1 MTERLHANTTRRAAW
16 IVRLVT
22 LLAFLFSLGYLLH
35 TSYRPVVFD
44 KYDLQYASFL
54 GFLYLIVLPAFHF
67 LARFCAATHELTLH
81 SGRTLVIR
89 PWQKLAV
96 VFGTAVTVSLV
107 TLIMTATMVSNRVVT
122 YNLDIYHPYLQNTH
136 LPNDPLEH
144 VNRWGFRGDNIDV
157 AKADNTFRLFMM
169 GGSTVYCGTVP
180 YEQTHCK
187 LLEKRLQ
194 ETYPQYHIEVQNL
207 GADWHSTQHDTI
219 KLLFL
224 AQDFAP
230 DLLITFHG
238 INDLVRSLSPE
249 PFGEGDYWPDYRQYY
264 GATAHLIVRNHKLSA
279 SVPLA
284 YWCSDLRFDQL
295 HITGPYGHGLGG
307 VQTFFVPKTR
317 PVDIAEWQS
326 LPAFERNLRDFISI
340 ARSKEM
346 AVLLATQPSL
356 YRDDLTP
363 EEQQLLMFPLTHYRD
378 GKRPSLHSFV
388 DGMRIFNDVTR
399 RLAKESGIDLV
410 DLEQRMP
417 KTTDYLYDDVHYTP
431 AGNELIGNAF
441 AEQIIESGIVE
452 RIMHERRSAANSVD
466 DVGQAAAAVG
476 DERR

>member
-1 MTERLHANTTRRAAW
+1 MTDRFHASTTPLTAW
-16 IVRLVT
+16 LARSAS
-22 LLAFLFSLGYLLH
+22 LLAFLLSLGYLLH
-35 TSYRPVVFD
+35 TSYHPIVFE

-54 GFLYLIVLPAFHF
+54 GFLFCIVLPAFHF
-67 LARFCAATHELTLH
+67 LARFCAATHELRLS
-81 SGRTLVIR
+81 SGRTLVVR

-96 VFGTAVTVSLV
+96 VFGAALTVSFV
-107 TLIMTATMVSNRVVT
+107 TFMLSAGMVSNRVVT
-122 YNLDIYHPYLQNTH
+122 FNLDIYHPYLQNTH

-144 VNRWGFRGDNIDV
+144 VNRWGFRGDNLEV
-157 AKADNTFRLFMM
+157 AKADDVCRIFVM

-180 YEQTHCK
+180 YEQTHCR

-194 ETYPQYHIEVQNL
+194 EAYPKYRIQVQNL
-207 GADWHSTQHDTI
+207 GADWHATEHDTI

-224 AQDFAP
+224 AQDFSP
-230 DLLITFHG
+230 DLVITFHG

-249 PFGEGDYWPDYRQYY
+249 PFGEGDYWPDYRHYY
-264 GATAHLIVRNHKLSA
+264 GATAHLIVRNHNISNSMA
-279 SVPLA
+279 FS

-295 HITGPYGHGLGG
+295 HVTGPYGQGLGG

-317 PVDIAEWQS
+317 PVEIAEWQS
-326 LPAFERNLRDFISI
+326 LPVFERNLRDFVAI
-340 ARSKEM
+340 ARSKKM
-346 AVLLATQPSL
+346 HVLLATQPSL

-363 EEQQLLMFPLTHYRD
+363 AEQQLLMFPLTHYRD

-388 DGMRIFNDVTR
+388 EGMRIFNDSTR
-399 RLAKESGIDLV
+399 RLAKELGVEVV
-410 DLEQRMP
+410 DLEHRMP

-441 AEQIIESGIVE
+441 ADHLLESGIVD
-452 RIMHERRSAANSVD
+452 RIMQERRSAAESAG
-466 DVGQAAAAVG
+466 DVGQAAAPAG